1 MIARVMHTDILES
14 LLVSTH
20 RLTRLAAQA
29 TGSTTPAAQWRTLS
43 ILAAEGPMRVGELAA
58 ASRVTQPGM
67 TRLLGTMVEEELV
80 TRIADRDDS
89 RAWLIVVS
97 EKGKKALT
105 AWRARRA
112 ETLDRCFGEL
122 SDADWAT
129 LEAAAS
135 LLATRLASDAAVAA
149 S

>member
-1 MIARVMHTDILES
+1 MHTDILES

-80 TRIADRDDS
+80 TRIADRNDS

-105 AWRARRA
+105 AWRAQLA
-112 ETLDRCFGEL
+112 ETLDPWFGEL

-135 LLATRLASDAAVAA
+135 LLETRLASDAAVAA

>member
-1 MIARVMHTDILES
+1 MHTDILES

-105 AWRARRA
+105 AWRAQLA
-112 ETLDRCFGEL
+112 ETLDPWFGEL

-135 LLATRLASDAAVAA
+135 LLETRLASDAAVAA

>member
-1 MIARVMHTDILES
+1 MHTDILES

-89 RAWLIVVS
+89 RAWLVVVS

-105 AWRARRA
+105 AWRAQLA
-112 ETLDRCFGEL
+112 ETLDPWFGEL

-135 LLATRLASDAAVAA
+135 LLETRLASDAAVAA

>member
-1 MIARVMHTDILES
+1 MHTDILES

-97 EKGKKALT
+97 DKGKKALT
-105 AWRARRA
+105 AWRAQLA
-112 ETLDRCFGEL
+112 ETLDPWFGEL

-135 LLATRLASDAAVAA
+135 LLETRLASDAAVAA

>member
-1 MIARVMHTDILES
+1 MHTDILES

-29 TGSTTPAAQWRTLS
+29 TGSTTPSAQWRTLS
-43 ILAAEGPMRVGELAA
+43 ILAAEGPMRIGELAA

-67 TRLLGTMVEEELV
+67 TRLLATMVEEELV

-97 EKGKKALT
+97 DKGAKALA
-105 AWRARRA
+105 AWRAQLA
-112 ETLDRCFGEL
+112 ETLDPWFGEL

-129 LEAAAS
+129 LSAAAS
-135 LLATRLASDAAVAA
+135 LLEARLASDAAVVAA

>member
-1 MIARVMHTDILES
+1 MHTDILES

-20 RLTRLAAQA
+20 RLTRVAAQA

-43 ILAAEGPMRVGELAA
+43 ILESDGPMRIGELAA

-67 TRLLGTMVEEELV
+67 TRLLATMVEEELV
-80 TRIADRDDS
+80 TRIADREDS

-97 EKGKKALT
+97 KKGAAALA
-105 AWRARRA
+105 AWRAQLA
-112 ETLDRCFGEL
+112 ETLQPWFGEL
-122 SDADWAT
+122 SDDDWAT
-129 LEAAAS
+129 LAAAAS
-135 LLATRLASDAAVAA
+135 VLESRLGAEGAAVA

>member
-1 MIARVMHTDILES
+1 MHTDILES

-20 RLTRLAAQA
+20 RLTRVAAQA

-43 ILAAEGPMRVGELAA
+43 ILETDGPMRIGELAA

-67 TRLLGTMVEEELV
+67 TRLLATMVEEELV

-97 EKGKKALT
+97 KKGAAAL
-105 AWRARRA
+105 ADWRAQLA
-112 ETLDRCFGEL
+112 ETMRPWFGEL
-122 SDADWAT
+122 SDEEWETFAR
-129 LEAAAS
+129 AAA
-135 LLATRLASDAAVAA
+135 LLESRLGADSAAVA

>member
-1 MIARVMHTDILES
+1 MHTDILES

-20 RLTRLAAQA
+20 HLTRLAAQA

-97 EKGKKALT
+97 EKGTTALA
-105 AWRARRA
+105 AWRAQLA
-112 ETLDRCFGEL
+112 ETLDPWFGEL

-135 LLATRLASDAAVAA
+135 LLETRLASDAAVAA

>member
-1 MIARVMHTDILES
+1 MHTDILES

-58 ASRVTQPGM
+58 ASRITQPGM
-67 TRLLGTMVEEELV
+67 TRLLTAMVEEELV

-97 EKGKKALT
+97 EKGTTALT
-105 AWRARRA
+105 AWRAQLA
-112 ETLDRCFGEL
+112 ETLNPWFGQL
-122 SDADWAT
+122 SNDDWAT

-135 LLATRLASDAAVAA
+135 LLETRLASDAQTVA

>member
-1 MIARVMHTDILES
+1 MHTDILES

-29 TGSTTPAAQWRTLS
+29 TGSTTPSAQWRTLS
-43 ILAAEGPMRVGELAA
+43 ILASEGPMRVGELAA

-67 TRLLGTMVEEELV
+67 TRLLTTMVEEELV

-97 EKGKKALT
+97 DKGKKTLT
-105 AWRARRA
+105 AWRAQLA
-112 ETLDRCFGEL
+112 ETLDPWFGEL

-135 LLATRLASDAAVAA
+135 LLETRLASDAAVAA

>member
-1 MIARVMHTDILES
+1 MHTDILES

-29 TGSTTPAAQWRTLS
+29 TGSTTPSAQWRTLS
-43 ILAAEGPMRVGELAA
+43 ILASEGPMRVGELAA

-67 TRLLGTMVEEELV
+67 TRLLTTMVEEELV

-97 EKGKKALT
+97 SKGTKALA
-105 AWRARRA
+105 AWRAQLA
-112 ETLDRCFGEL
+112 ETLNPWFGEL
-122 SDADWAT
+122 SDGDWAA
-129 LEAAAS
+129 LQAAAS
-135 LLATRLASDAAVAA
+135 LLETRLASDATVAA
-149 S
+149 AS

>member
-1 MIARVMHTDILES
+1 MHTDILES

-20 RLTRLAAQA
+20 RLTRLAATT

-43 ILAAEGPMRVGELAA
+43 ILESDGPMRIGELAA

-67 TRLLGTMVEEELV
+67 TRLLATMVEEELV

-97 EKGKKALT
+97 KKGAQALA
-105 AWRARRA
+105 AWRAQLA
-112 ETLDRCFGEL
+112 ETLEPWFGEL
-122 SDADWAT
+122 DDADWAA
-129 LEAAAS
+129 LARAAAVLES
-135 LLATRLASDAAVAA
+135 RLGHDASAVA

>member
-1 MIARVMHTDILES
+1 MHTDILES

-43 ILAAEGPMRVGELAA
+43 ILASEGPMRVGELAA
-58 ASRVTQPGM
+58 ASRITQPGM
-67 TRLLGTMVEEELV
+67 TRLLTAMVEEELV

-97 EKGKKALT
+97 DKGTRALT
-105 AWRARRA
+105 AWRAQLA
-112 ETLDRCFGEL
+112 ETLSPWFGQL
-122 SDADWAT
+122 SDEDWAA

-135 LLATRLASDAAVAA
+135 LLETRLASDAATVA

>member
-1 MIARVMHTDILES
+1 MHTDILES

-80 TRIADRDDS
+80 TRIDDRDDS
-89 RAWLIVVS
+89 RAWLLVVS

-105 AWRARRA
+105 AWRAQLA
-112 ETLDRCFGEL
+112 ETLDPWFGEL

-135 LLATRLASDAAVAA
+135 LLETRLASDAAVAA

>member
-1 MIARVMHTDILES
+1 MHTDTLES

-20 RLTRLAAQA
+20 RLTRIAAQVV
-29 TGSTTPAAQWRTLS
+29 GNTTPSAIWRTLS
-43 ILAAEGPMRVGELAA
+43 ILESDGPMRIGELAT

-67 TRLLGTMVEEELV
+67 TRLLATMVEEELV

-97 EKGKKALT
+97 KKGAKAL
-105 AWRARRA
+105 AEWRAKLA
-112 ETLDRCFGEL
+112 ETLEPWFGEL
-122 SDADWAT
+122 SDADWKALST
-129 LEAAAS
+129 AAAILES
-135 LLATRLASDAAVAA
+135 RLGQNAAAVA

>member
-1 MIARVMHTDILES
+1 MHSDILES

-29 TGSTTPAAQWRTLS
+29 TGSTTPSAQWRTLS
-43 ILAAEGPMRVGELAA
+43 ILASEGPMRVGELAA

-67 TRLLGTMVEEELV
+67 TRLLTTMVEEELV

-97 EKGKKALT
+97 DKGTKALA
-105 AWRARRA
+105 AWRTQLA
-112 ETLDRCFGEL
+112 ETLNPWFGEL
-122 SDADWAT
+122 GDADWAA
-129 LEAAAS
+129 LQAAAS
-135 LLATRLASDAAVAA
+135 LLETRLASDATVVAA

>member
-1 MIARVMHTDILES
+1 MHTDILES

-105 AWRARRA
+105 AWRAPLA
-112 ETLDRCFGEL
+112 ETLDPWFGEL

-135 LLATRLASDAAVAA
+135 LLETRLASDAAVAA

>member
-1 MIARVMHTDILES
+1 MHTDILES

-20 RLTRLAAQA
+20 RLTRVAAQA

-43 ILAAEGPMRVGELAA
+43 ILESDGPMRIGELAA

-67 TRLLGTMVEEELV
+67 TRLLATMVEEELV
-80 TRIADRDDS
+80 TRIADREDS

-97 EKGKKALT
+97 KKGAAALA
-105 AWRARRA
+105 AWRAQLA
-112 ETLDRCFGEL
+112 ETLQPWFGEL
-122 SDADWAT
+122 SDDDWAT
-129 LEAAAS
+129 LAAAAS
-135 LLATRLASDAAVAA
+135 LLESRLGAEGAAVA

>member
-1 MIARVMHTDILES
+1 MHTDILES

-20 RLTRLAAQA
+20 RLTRVAAQA
-29 TGSTTPAAQWRTLS
+29 TGSTTPSAQWRTLS
-43 ILAAEGPMRVGELAA
+43 ILTTDGPMRIGELAA

-67 TRLLGTMVEEELV
+67 TRLLATMVEEELV

-97 EKGKKALT
+97 DKGAAALA
-105 AWRARRA
+105 AWRTQLA
-112 ETLDRCFGEL
+112 ETLRPWFGEL
-122 SDADWAT
+122 GDDDWAT
-129 LEAAAS
+129 LSAAAS
-135 LLATRLASDAAVAA
+135 LLESHLGADSAAVA

>member
-1 MIARVMHTDILES
+1 MHTDILES

-67 TRLLGTMVEEELV
+67 TRLLGAMVEEELV

-105 AWRARRA
+105 AWRAQLA
-112 ETLDRCFGEL
+112 ETLDPWFGEL

-135 LLATRLASDAAVAA
+135 LLETRLASDAAVAA

>member
-1 MIARVMHTDILES
+1 MHTDILES

-80 TRIADRDDS
+80 TRIADRDDL

-105 AWRARRA
+105 AWRAQLA
-112 ETLDRCFGEL
+112 ETLDPWFGEL

-135 LLATRLASDAAVAA
+135 LLETRLASDAAVAA

>member
-1 MIARVMHTDILES
+1 MHTDILES

-97 EKGKKALT
+97 EEGKKALT
-105 AWRARRA
+105 AWRAQLA
-112 ETLDRCFGEL
+112 ETLDPWFGEL

-135 LLATRLASDAAVAA
+135 LLVTRLASDAAVAA